1 MDKNVPLGLALC
13 LVALSFGPLVT
24 RAYGAKQNPAEDAV
38 QLIGESDDTAT
49 SIKSLSP
56 YTDAPDADL
65 VPFLQHLRRTM
76 IEHSSG
82 KFRERGRRALI
93 ALLLA
98 RQEGASAINIDLFR
112 LLASTERPD
121 RTKVNEMTRLVAA
134 YHLAADGQVGAEAAL
149 NLLTTKATAKAVAKT
164 TAKDRDPDS
173 AVRLVAAN
181 ALGMSGVIPTDQMI
195 TRLDAA
201 IEVEPDREAQAEEL
215 QTLASFATTAPKAYQ
230 RLSQRLLR
238 LPDCDLVQR
247 TAMTLPAADLRLWI
261 FKRLPGK
268 EGSRGAQVRQW
279 VKAVAFQSCKG

>member
-1 MDKNVPLGLALC
+1 MDKYVPLALALS
-13 LVALSFGPLVT
+13 LVACAFGPLVT
-24 RAYGAKQNPAEDAV
+24 RAYGAKQNSAEDAV
-38 QLIGESDDTAT
+38 QLICESDDAAE
-49 SIKSLSP
+49 SIKALST
-56 YTDAPDADL
+56 YITAPDAVL
-65 VPFLQHLRRTM
+65 VPFLQQLRRTM

-98 RQEGASAINIDLFR
+98 RQEGAPSINTSLFTS
-112 LLASTERPD
+112 LASTERPD
-121 RTKVNEMTRLVAA
+121 PTKVNELAGLVAA
-134 YHLAADGQVGAEAAL
+134 YHLAAEGQVGAEAAL
-149 NLLTTKATAKAVAKT
+149 NLLTTKATAKESKL
-164 TAKDRDPDS
+164 DSDPDS
-173 AVRLVAAN
+173 ALHLVAAN

-201 IEVEPDREAQAEEL
+201 IEVEHDREAQAEEL

-230 RLSQRLLR
+230 RLSERLLR
-238 LPDCDLVQR
+238 LPDCNLVQR

-279 VKAVAFQSCKG
+279 VKAVTFQSCRG

>member
-1 MDKNVPLGLALC
+1 MDKYVPLGLALS
-13 LVALSFGPLVT
+13 LVAVAFGPLVT
-24 RAYGAKQNPAEDAV
+24 RADGAKQNPEEDAV
-38 QLIGESDDTAT
+38 QLICEGDDAVA
-49 SIKSLSP
+49 SIKALSP
-56 YTDAPDADL
+56 YIAAPDAVL

-98 RQEGASAINIDLFR
+98 RQEGAPAINIDLFT

-121 RTKVNEMTRLVAA
+121 PTKANELAPLVTA
-134 YHLAADGQVGAEAAL
+134 YRLAAEGQVGAEAAL
-149 NLLTTKATAKAVAKT
+149 NLLTTKAAAKA
-164 TAKDRDPDS
+164 TAKDNDRDSNPAS

-181 ALGMSGVIPTDQMI
+181 ALGMSGVIPTDQVI

-201 IEVEPDREAQAEEL
+201 IEVEHDREAQAEEL
-215 QTLASFATTAPKAYQ
+215 QTLASFATTAPIAYQ

-238 LPDCDLVQR
+238 LTDCNLVQR

-261 FKRLPGK
+261 FKRLPGQ

-279 VKAVAFQSCKG
+279 VKAVTFQSCKG